1 MRTQG
6 SFFAVCC
13 SLVGLSERDV
23 GSRHQSALE
32 KPEHFKANS
41 ATVRAQWV
49 MCAPTAEFRL
59 ELFLVGDTSIGEA
72 HNFVDRHLSLQSIK
86 DVLPPPVLHEVDA
99 LRTFSDQCSPPRKGN
114 GSINPSNETCSK
126 VEVLTE
132 PGNGAPFLDV

>member
-23 GSRHQSALE
+23 GSRHQSAPE

-41 ATVRAQWV
+41 ATVHPQWV
-49 MCAPTAEFRL
+49 ICAPTAELRL
-59 ELFLVGDTSIGEA
+59 ELFLVGNTSIGEA

-99 LRTFSDQCSPPRKGN
+99 LRTFSDQCSPP
-114 GSINPSNETCSK
+114 
-126 VEVLTE
+126 
-132 PGNGAPFLDV
+132 